1 MYEAEGY
8 AFYSQKDAE
17 LATQERK
24 KAEYLKTH
32 IDFNDPESVLR
43 IYKKAVNERIFKTPV
58 GIAYLKEIQM
68 YLKCCDGIPSEEI
81 PAVPLYVSYENDVR
95 ENSLPVKNRI
105 QPSAKEEKKKNGYK
119 VSVILNI
126 VLVVAVIAMFAITL
140 NAEHPNILNYERAL
154 TNKYSDWEQQLTQ
167 REQAIREKELELKLN
182 VE

>member
-24 KAEYLKTH
+24 KAEYLKAH
-32 IDFNDPESVLR
+32 MDFSDPESVLR

-58 GIAYLKEIQM
+58 GISCLKEIQL
-68 YLKCCDGIPSEEI
+68 YLKGCEGIASEEI
-81 PAVPLYVSYENDVR
+81 PAVPLYVSYENEVR
-95 ENSLPVKNRI
+95 ENANPAKNRI
-105 QPSAKEEKKKNGYK
+105 QPSATKEKKKNGYT

-126 VLVVAVIAMFAITL
+126 VLVIAVIAMFVITL

-154 TNKYSDWEQQLTQ
+154 TNKYSNWEQQLTQ

-182 VE
+182 DE